1 MGVRRVAGSRNRWLV
16 LGVLALFLLA
26 VLVLQGMSGGVND
39 PTDPNARMSHSA
51 VVFDSG
57 LLVFREGLESIL
69 VLAAVT
75 ASFMGANQ
83 SLRRPVA
90 AGASIGLAATV
101 ATWFVVV
108 AAIGRLGLGGYQL
121 QAATGLIALIV
132 LMIVL
137 NWFFHRVYWT
147 GWISSQNRTRRRLMS
162 GSGPNAH
169 RNLMLGLAGLG
180 AASVYREGFEVVLFL
195 QALRLRYG
203 SGAVFE
209 GVAVAAVLIAAVGAL
224 TFIAHHRMPYKRML
238 VATGVLIGFVFVGM
252 VGETVQEWQQA
263 GWLGTTQVGVHIPNW
278 IGTWFATFPT
288 AVGLVFQ
295 ALALAFVV
303 GSYLL
308 AEELRYRRPKRH
320 GEAAATRPDSPP
332 ERVPAN
338 RAATA

>member
-1 MGVRRVAGSRNRWLV
+1 V
-16 LGVLALFLLA
+16 LGVLAAFLIG
-26 VLVLQGMSGGVND
+26 VMVIQGMAGGVND
-39 PTDPNARMSHSA
+39 PTDPTTRMSHTA

-90 AGASIGLAATV
+90 AGASAGMAATV
-101 ATWFVVV
+101 ATWFIVV

-121 QAATGLIALIV
+121 QAATGLIALVV
-132 LMIVL
+132 LVIVL

-195 QALRLRYG
+195 QSLRLRYG
-203 SGAVFE
+203 SGAVLE
-209 GVAVAAVLIAAVGAL
+209 GGAVAAVLIAAVGAL
-224 TFIAHHRMPYKRML
+224 TFLAHHRMPYKRML

-263 GWLGTTQVGVHIPNW
+263 GWLRTTPIGLHIPGW

-288 AVGLVFQ
+288 LQGLAFQ
-295 ALALAFVV
+295 ALALGLVV

-308 AEELRYRRPKRH
+308 AEELRYRRPKRR
-320 GEAAATRPDSPP
+320 GEAAATRPESPP
-332 ERVPAN
+332 ELVPAGQV
-338 RAATA
+338 A